1 MTGTGGQP
9 AGWYADPSTRNDHRY
24 WDGSAWTDQVSR
36 GGVQGIDPL
45 QPQPV
50 QPVAASTP
58 APPTARPNPLP
69 PSAVSPIAT
78 APQGKKRPVYTR
90 WWFIVGAVVVV
101 LLIIAAAAGGGSDD
115 TNDAATDD
123 ASTTTTT
130 STGAPA
136 ATPTAPPTA
145 PPATVPAGP
154 IFTQTGSGT
163 ATTASFK
170 VPNSWDM
177 AWTYDCANFG
187 TSGNFVVSIYDLTG
201 SAGGTEESGGSV
213 DFDNQG
219 VNQLGANGSGVE
231 HFHSGGNTK
240 YLKVISECN
249 WTLTVTKA

>member
-1 MTGTGGQP
+1 MAGTGGQP
-9 AGWYADPSTRNDHRY
+9 AGWYPDPSQRNDHRY
-24 WDGSAWTDQVSR
+24 WDGNAWTDQVSR
-36 GGVQGIDPL
+36 GGVQSVDPL
-45 QPQPV
+45 QPEPV
-50 QPVAASTP
+50 QPVATP
-58 APPTARPNPLP
+58 TPPPPPVTRPNPLP
-69 PSAVSPIAT
+69 PSAVAPMAAT
-78 APQGKKRPVYTR
+78 PPGTKKKPVYTR
-90 WWFIVGAVVVV
+90 WWFIVGAVIVV
-101 LLIIAAAAGGGSDD
+101 LLVIAAAAGGGSDD
-115 TNDAATDD
+115 KKDVATDD
-123 ASTTTTT
+123 ASTT

-187 TSGNFVVSIYDLTG
+187 LSGNFIVQIYDLTG
-201 SAGGTEESGGSV
+201 SAGGTAASGGNL

-231 HFHSGGNTK
+231 HYHSGGNTK
-240 YLKVISECN
+240 YLKISSECN
-249 WTLTVTKA
+249 WSLTITKA